1 MVGDV
6 PYNILPEGTDPELVE
21 FEMDFYWIIIAGYE
35 QLDFFTKYPDRFALW
50 HVNYMNPNSG
60 KCTEVGNGNINFE
73 EIFKR
78 ASKSGMQYFFVELD
92 NSEQPA
98 LESIKISFDYL
109 KQAEY
114 VQ

>member
-1 MVGDV
+1 MVGEV
-6 PYNILPEGTDPELVE
+6 PYNILLVGTEPEPAE
-21 FEMDFYWIIIAGYE
+21 FEMDFYWIIKAGYE
-35 QLDFFTKYPDRFALW
+35 LLDFFNIYPDRFALW
-50 HVNYMNPNSG
+50 HVKDMNPNSG
-60 KCTEVGNGNINFE
+60 KYTQVENGNINFE

-109 KQAEY
+109 NKAEY